1 MTGTGMGPTAP
12 LPNNS
17 NPGGKG
23 DIGNP
28 PVSRNAALRRAVS
41 SAREEMK
48 LGMRSEAR
56 SIPMISPDKLATE
69 SVRTT
74 ANGSDIFHCAV
85 IIANK
90 TPEKA
95 AIEPTLK
102 SISAAMITMVIPTP
116 MIAIIDIWRKTLIK
130 FRSVKKFGAARLKYT
145 HMMA

>member
-1 MTGTGMGPTAP
+1 MTGTGIGPTAP

-17 NPGGKG
+17 KPDGKG

-41 SAREEMK
+41 SAREEIK
-48 LGMRSEAR
+48 LGMRSVTR
-56 SIPMISPDKLATE
+56 SNPMTTPDTLATA

-74 ANGSDIFHCAV
+74 ANDNGIFYCAV

-102 SISAAMITMVIPTP
+102 SISAAIITMVIPTP
-116 MIAIIDIWRKTLIK
+116 MIAIMDI
-130 FRSVKKFGAARLKYT
+130 
-145 HMMA
+145 